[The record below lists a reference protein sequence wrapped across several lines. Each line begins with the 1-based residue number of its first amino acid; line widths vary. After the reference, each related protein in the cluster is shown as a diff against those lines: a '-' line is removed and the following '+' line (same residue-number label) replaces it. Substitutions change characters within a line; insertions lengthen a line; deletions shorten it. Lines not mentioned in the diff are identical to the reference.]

1 MISSSPSHNG
11 SVTSATVPFVS
22 GPVGEVPNVKMNNVL
37 PVTYPVPYRPVGFFK
52 NGLNIVFN
60 LCLKGIF
67 FYQADRIRTL
77 TYTCNKLSSLSFK
90 SHYALEGTQT
100 SHRGIYCSTQYA
112 TRA

>member
-1 MISSSPSHNG
+1 MISSSPNHNG

-37 PVTYPVPYRPVGFFK
+37 PVTYPVPYRPVGIYPYWFFK

-90 SHYALEGTQT
+90 VTML
-100 SHRGIYCSTQYA
+100 
-112 TRA
+112 